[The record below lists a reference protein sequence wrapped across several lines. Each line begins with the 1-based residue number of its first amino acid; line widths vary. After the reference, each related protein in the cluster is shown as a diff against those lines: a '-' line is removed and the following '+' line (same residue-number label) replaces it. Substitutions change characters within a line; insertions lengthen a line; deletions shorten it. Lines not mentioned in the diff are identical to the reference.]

1 MCPENW
7 EIQSQLCPHRELPT
21 ERSPVLPAAAE
32 PARLVGGGEEEDE
45 EGGGQA
51 LGEGEGRLQLLIM
64 IFIICL
70 ILNTTVNVSQ
80 SQAYYSSL

>member
-1 MCPENW
+1 
-7 EIQSQLCPHRELPT
+7 
-21 ERSPVLPAAAE
+21 
-32 PARLVGGGEEEDE
+32 
-45 EGGGQA
+45 
-51 LGEGEGRLQLLIM
+51 M